1 MQTQLPVER
10 RRNLL
15 ERLERPDH
23 PNLAALVVEDLAQ
36 PGSSGFG
43 SLPIHRQLLLAQLDE
58 CLKLQPDLL
67 NQTEFVKIYLS
78 RLRPSDD
85 ADVQHNVEARQAY
98 LERLWSF
105 VERLAPA
112 HNSLKLH
119 VLHHRLLLDR
129 ERGVYDHPRFMTY
142 IALPRS
148 ASYVNP
154 KYIGQEAVSRFAAD
168 CQADFADITG
178 LPPVG
183 DDEPLVRSYL
193 QHFFLTETTYKPYQ
207 DYLEDTYLKHT
218 FAETKI
224 VCGLGDAEQWSAML
238 PPEKYLELKQRVD
251 LDFAFTNDRLFA
263 AADPIRMDLYVKNV
277 PTLIVKVYEVNTFN
291 FYQQNQREVNTDIN
305 LDGLVANT
313 EQTFQYQEPPV
324 RRVSRHF
331 EFPELAKPGVYVIDF
346 IGNGKNSRAVIRKG
360 QLRYLLRA
368 STVGHVFTVLDERN
382 QMLKDASLW
391 LAGHEYRAAEDGT
404 IAVPYSTQPGR
415 QPIILSHQGL
425 STLASFEHQTED
437 YQLAAGHVR
446 RSRSS
451 AVAQDGQAARTPVAA
466 SERDARHIVGVGGC
480 PPGDHVH
487 RSGRGGDQ
495 EGGGGFQ
502 VVRGPRGDLRV
513 PGSAAA

>member
-1 MQTQLPVER
+1 MRCRTSRISTALKTPRWTGWCRHKLPPER

-23 PNLAALVVEDLAQ
+23 PNLASLIVEDLNQ
-36 PGSSGFG
+36 PGSGGFG

-67 NQTEFVKIYLS
+67 NQTEFVKVYLS

-85 ADVQHNVEARQAY
+85 VDLPSDVEARQAY
-98 LERLWSF
+98 LDRLWSF

-129 ERGVYDHPRFMTY
+129 ERGVYDNPRFLAY

-148 ASYVNP
+148 AGYVNP

-168 CQADFADITG
+168 CQADFADLTG

-224 VCGLGDAEQWSAML
+224 VFGLGDAEQWSAML

-251 LDFAFTNDRLFA
+251 LDFAFTNSRSFA
-263 AADPIRMDLYVKNV
+263 AEDPIRMDLHVKNV
-277 PTLIVKVYEVNTFN
+277 STLIVKVYEINTFN

-305 LDGLVANT
+305 LDGLVANS
-313 EQTFQYQEPPV
+313 EQTYKYEEPSV

-368 STVGHVFTVLDERN
+368 STVGHIFTILDERN
-382 QMLKDASLW
+382 QVLQDASLW
-391 LAGHEYRAAEDGT
+391 LTGHEYRAGEDGT

-415 QPIILSHQGL
+415 QPVILSHQEL
-425 STLASFEHQTED
+425 STLAWFEHQSED
-437 YQLAAGHVR
+437 YQLAAGMYVDR
-446 RSRSS
+446 EALLSRKT
-451 AVAQDGQAARTPVAA
+451 AQAAGAPVVAR
-466 SERDARHIVGVGGC
+466 ERDARHVVRPGRC
-480 PPGDHVH
+480 SPGDHVD
-487 RSGRGGDQ
+487 RSGRCGDQ
-495 EGGGGFQ
+495 ERGG
-502 VVRGPRGDLRV
+502 
-513 PGSAAA
+513 